1 MDFLAVQ
8 GTLKSSPTPQ
18 FKSINS
24 SALRFVCSPTLTSIH
39 DHWIDSLCVLLFCLS
54 PLWCSGLVVSLPCMA
69 AVPEVTEGQGPSPQ
83 GPMQQQCQQLPVLRC
98 RLSWAIWPGHR
109 VSHCCS
115 RPALGQVQA
124 GPGEESPCPSPT
136 QRQRASAACGPA
148 AWCSPQWRRHR

>member
-39 DHWIDSLCVLLFCLS
+39 DYWIDSLCVLLFSLS
-54 PLWCSGLVVSLPCMA
+54 PLWCSGLVISLPCMA

-83 GPMQQQCQQLPVLRC
+83 GPMQQQCQQLPVLR
-98 RLSWAIWPGHR
+98 AIWPR
-109 VSHCCS
+109 APRLPLLQPSCS
-115 RPALGQVQA
+115 G
-124 GPGEESPCPSPT
+124 
-136 QRQRASAACGPA
+136 ASAGWPRGGEPMSQPCSAPA
-148 AWCSPQWRRHR
+148 GICSLWPSSLVLSTVA